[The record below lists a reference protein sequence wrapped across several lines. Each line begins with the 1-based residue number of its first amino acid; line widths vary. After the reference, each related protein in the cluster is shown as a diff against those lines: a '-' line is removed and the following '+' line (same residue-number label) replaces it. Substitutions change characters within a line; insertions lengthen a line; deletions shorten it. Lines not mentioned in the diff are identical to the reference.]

1 MSSKTK
7 EVYFMDGS
15 RLQLVE
21 SLSKIVSLST
31 VNRES

>member
-7 EVYFMDGS
+7 EVYFTGGS

-21 SLSKIVSLST
+21 SLSKIGSLST